1 MTTVTTRKSSSRR
14 ARVTAAKK
22 ALLSLAGFFVALIFL
37 IPYLRILVTS
47 ITAKSGLYEIPGE
60 YFPSDLALSN
70 FITVWDSAPIARY
83 IFNTLVIS
91 LSATVVVLIVAV
103 PAAYYM
109 ARFRFRFRGL
119 LLLLVLTTQMFSP
132 TAMVIGIYRQF
143 VTLELVNTFIA
154 LILVNAAFNLAFSTW
169 IMLGF
174 FSGIP
179 VEIEEAAMVD
189 GASRFQ
195 VLRKVT
201 LPLALPGLLTAVI
214 FTFIASWNEFVIALT
229 LTNTEAVRPLTVG
242 LTAYVGLYEV
252 QWHYVS
258 MVSLIAIVP
267 VVILFISI
275 EKWLVS
281 GLTTGAIK

>member
-1 MTTVTTRKSSSRR
+1 MTMVKTRNSSSRR
-14 ARVTAAKK
+14 NSTLTTKK
-22 ALLSLAGFFVALIFL
+22 VLLSLAGFFVALIFL

-47 ITAKSGLYEIPGE
+47 ITAKRGLYAIPGE
-60 YFPSDLALSN
+60 YFPSDVAFSN

-91 LSATVVVLIVAV
+91 FSATLVVLVVAV

-109 ARFRFRFRGL
+109 ARFRFRFRGP
-119 LLLLVLTTQMFSP
+119 LLLLVLTTQMFAP

-143 VTLELVNTFIA
+143 VTLELVNTFLA

-195 VLRKVT
+195 VLRRVT

-214 FTFIASWNEFVIALT
+214 FTFIASWNEFVVALT
-229 LTNTEAVRPLTVG
+229 LTNTQAVRPLTVG
-242 LTAYVGLYEV
+242 LTEYVGLYEV

-267 VVILFISI
+267 VVVLFIMI